1 MTGRPASKAAKPN
14 MYRTLD
20 STRIIATLDQL
31 ERRIRERFPGANL
44 GRVCAEL
51 AAIARDTDRRTTEL
65 AQPTYWLRAIS
76 AALIL
81 GGLGLIGF
89 IIAAVKVKLETESL
103 YSTLQGI
110 EAGLNILIVVGAAV
124 LFLVTLE
131 GRWKRQRALADL
143 DELRSL
149 IHVIDMHQL
158 TKDPSGSAAVTS
170 PTPSSPK
177 RTLSVHELVRYLDYC
192 AEMLSLA
199 AKIAALHA
207 QSTKDT
213 AVLEASSDLQQI
225 TANLSAKIWQKINIA
240 QAGMRTTA
248 VHVISPPE
256 AAVPTPPPRTPAAI
270 GARESE

>member
-1 MTGRPASKAAKPN
+1 
-14 MYRTLD
+14 
-20 STRIIATLDQL
+20 
-31 ERRIRERFPGANL
+31 
-44 GRVCAEL
+44 
-51 AAIARDTDRRTTEL
+51 
-65 AQPTYWLRAIS
+65 LRAIS
-76 AALIL
+76 AALIVA
-81 GGLGLIGF
+81 GLILIG
-89 IIAAVKVKLETESL
+89 IIVAAVKVKLETESL

-131 GRWKRQRALADL
+131 SRWKRQRALADL

-158 TKDPSGSAAVTS
+158 TKDPSGAATVTS

-177 RTLSVHELVRYLDYC
+177 RTLPAHELVRYLDYC
-192 AEMLSLA
+192 SEMLSLA

-213 AVLEASSDLQQI
+213 TVLEASSDLQQI
-225 TANLSAKIWQKINIA
+225 TANLSSKIWQKINIA
-240 QAGMRTTA
+240 QAGLRATS
-248 VHVISPPE
+248 VRVLSPPD
-256 AAVPTPPPRTPAAI
+256 AAGPATPPRAPAPA

>member
-1 MTGRPASKAAKPN
+1 
-14 MYRTLD
+14 MYRILD
-20 STRIIATLDQL
+20 SSRIIATLDQL
-31 ERRIRERFPGANL
+31 ERRIRERFPSANL
-44 GRVCAEL
+44 GKVCAEL
-51 AAIARDTDRRTTEL
+51 TAIARDTDRRTTEL
-65 AQPTYWLRAIS
+65 ARPTYWLRAIS
-76 AALIL
+76 AGLIL

-89 IIAAVKVKLETESL
+89 IVAAVKVKLETESL

-131 GRWKRQRALADL
+131 SRWKRQRALADL

-158 TKDPSGSAAVTS
+158 TKDPSGSASVTS
-170 PTPSSPK
+170 PTPSSPQ
-177 RTLSVHELVRYLDYC
+177 RTLPARELVRYLDYC
-192 AEMLSLA
+192 SEMLSLA

-225 TANLSAKIWQKINIA
+225 TANLAAKIWQKINIA
-240 QAGMRTTA
+240 QADMR
-248 VHVISPPE
+248 S
-256 AAVPTPPPRTPAAI
+256 AASFPTPPQIPLSPPATSDAHL
-270 GARESE
+270 AAVVREGD